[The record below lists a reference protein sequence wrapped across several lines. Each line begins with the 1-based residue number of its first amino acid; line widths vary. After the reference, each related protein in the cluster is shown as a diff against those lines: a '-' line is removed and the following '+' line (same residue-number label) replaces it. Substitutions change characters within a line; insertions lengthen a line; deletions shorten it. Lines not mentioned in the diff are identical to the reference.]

1 MPELANNKNFYF
13 YVTLRGLTAVPASA
27 FIIYILWVSL
37 NITKSS
43 VISGIIDSIS
53 MIPFFGA
60 PIFGTLLDTSG
71 KKKLFGVVGLCLAV
85 MSILIV
91 PYTYVSSALIVKVSL
106 LILATLLFSSSR
118 EILGSLYN
126 VLSKSLLKKSQYRAG
141 VSLENTVANVSRLI
155 GQTFLGITLIYS
167 LFLTTTFLALFEIVA
182 IIFLILIYTPI
193 QQNKEIP
200 RLKFIKEIRRGYNFV
215 KKSKVVKGII
225 MTSVLTNLF
234 VGMLDLIIVYLVEIK
249 LSLSAL
255 FLSGIL
261 VSLLSGTII
270 GTTISK
276 KFSQN
281 SFKIMGVGLVLA
293 GTDLLF
299 IYFTVSYLYLLII
312 FIIFGIIS
320 GFIEN
325 AGSNLML
332 DEVDLEVFSRA
343 SGFVSASSSGAIF
356 FSSIIAGYVIF
367 YFHYSSAILMIFIA
381 LIVVGALTFRF
392 SRFVKG

>member
-1 MPELANNKNFYF
+1 
-13 YVTLRGLTAVPASA
+13 
-27 FIIYILWVSL
+27 
-37 NITKSS
+37 
-43 VISGIIDSIS
+43 

-71 KKKLFGVVGLCLAV
+71 KKKLFVIVGFCLAI

-91 PYTYVSSALIVKVSL
+91 PYSFISPALIIKVSL

-126 VLSKSLLKKSQYRAG
+126 VLSKSLLKRSQYRAG

-155 GQTFLGITLIYS
+155 GQIFLGITLVYS

-182 IIFLILIYTPI
+182 IVFLILIYSP
-193 QQNKEIP
+193 QQNKEAQ
-200 RLKFIKEIRRGYNFV
+200 RLKFITEIRRGYNFV
-215 KKSKVVKGII
+215 KKSKVGKGII
-225 MTSVLTNLF
+225 MTSVFSNLF
-234 VGMLDLIIVYLVEIK
+234 VGMLDLTIVYLIEIK
-249 LSLSAL
+249 LSLSTL

-270 GTTISK
+270 ATAISK
-276 KFSQN
+276 KFGQN
-281 SFKIMGVGLVLA
+281 SFKIMGVGVVLA
-293 GTDLLF
+293 GIDLLF
-299 IYFTVSYLYLLII
+299 IDFTVSYLYLLII

-325 AGSNLML
+325 VGSNLML

-367 YFHYSSAILMIFIA
+367 YFHYSSAILMVFIA
-381 LIVVGALTFRF
+381 IIVVGVIMFRLAEDWE
-392 SRFVKG
+392 SSQNRQ